1 MVVQSSNHSQKAD
14 AKGKDSTD
22 LPFFRSDYGNPIGPE
37 GRVIFKIAP
46 DKVNTP
52 RLLGR

>member
-1 MVVQSSNHSQKAD
+1 MALDQDVVRL
-14 AKGKDSTD
+14 AKHIDELARKYTGKD
-22 LPFFRSDYGNPIGPE
+22 YAAPIGPE
-37 GRVIFKIAP
+37 GRIILKVAL